1 MAYIHQ
7 IRTIDFENSFQ
18 EPGYRLPTQSNI
30 PVGAVVAVFFNFCSF
45 HCTDCW
51 NSETWNRNESLYID
65 NSDVASEI
73 VKSLKLRKTNPP
85 LGLSLLGGDPI
96 LPENVLDT
104 RDILCKVLK
113 EVPDLV
119 VGVWSGYTWAAIN
132 RERAKNTPEGKALDW
147 IVNHIDVVIDG
158 QFNRLRK
165 TKNRRYGSTNQR
177 VINVP
182 ETLRE
187 GAVVLTESYIKEIE
201 SDEMHNKIRKKPQP
215 SRESPYN
222 E

>member
-132 RERAKNTPEGKALDW
+132 RERAKNTPEGTALDW
-147 IVNHIDVVIDG
+147 IVKHIDVVIDG

-201 SDEMHNKIRKKPQP
+201 SDEMHNKIRTKPHP
-215 SRESPYN
+215 SRESPYK